1 VGCCAMCG
9 HRRPEAGAMITG
21 VPSTPGLRP
30 RGRRSR
36 ETVPSDSWCPLVLR
50 RPNRTEGRQSALLA
64 LRALE
69 VQSYWYG
76 AGR

>member
-1 VGCCAMCG
+1 
-9 HRRPEAGAMITG
+9 MITG
-21 VPSTPGLRP
+21 VPSKARYPPEGEAPSRDRPFGLVVP
-30 RGRRSR
+30 ARSSK
-36 ETVPSDSWCPLVLR
+36 T
-50 RPNRTEGRQSALLA
+50 NRTEGRQSALRA

>member
-1 VGCCAMCG
+1 
-9 HRRPEAGAMITG
+9 MITG
-21 VPSTPGLRP
+21 VPSKPGIRPKGRRP
-30 RGRRSR
+30 REDRPFGLVVPARSSK
-36 ETVPSDSWCPLVLR
+36 T
-50 RPNRTEGRQSALLA
+50 NRTEGRQSALLA